1 MLFFGVNGTKFELIG
16 LYETDIF
23 VNSNKFFMCFYVV
36 QYNTMVISE
45 ILERDFVT
53 KPGVNLC
60 STEDIIQLDRIKPLN
75 ENHNNNH
82 DALN

>member
-1 MLFFGVNGTKFELIG
+1 
-16 LYETDIF
+16 
-23 VNSNKFFMCFYVV
+23 MCFYVALN
-36 QYNTMVISE
+36 NTIVMSE

-60 STEDIIQLDRIKPLN
+60 FTDGGIQHDLTKSLN

-82 DALN
+82 DALNQIL